1 MDMHAAGAGRLRTEL
16 IEKAEALAPMI
27 EAAAPRIEAGRRIV
41 PDVLEAMHGARLF
54 RMLLPRSIDGEE
66 VDPETFYRVVERIAG
81 ADASAGWCLC
91 QASGCAMSAAYLE
104 PDVARK
110 IFSAPNS
117 VLAWG
122 PGPKVRAVADG
133 ADGYRVT
140 GSWAFASGGRH
151 ATWLGADCPLFA
163 ADGTPIRD
171 ANGRQVLRVFLVP
184 TGEVQWT
191 DIWNVI
197 GLRGTA
203 SDQFSLTDHYVRAD
217 HSITRDHTRERRENG
232 PLYRMSALYLYAIGF
247 AGVALG
253 TARPM
258 LDTFMTFAR
267 DKYPRGIKS
276 PIRDNNVV
284 QLGVGQSEA
293 KLQSARALLLQSV
306 REIWAEVQK
315 TGTFT
320 IAQRMQLRMA
330 TTHAIQMAREVSHFV
345 YHAAGATAIFHDN
358 PYERRFRD
366 INTVTQQLQGRLAHL
381 ENVGN
386 FLMGG
391 EPDLNFA

>member
-1 MDMHAAGAGRLRTEL
+1 MQAAGAGRVRTEI
-16 IEKAEALAPMI
+16 IEKAAALAPMI
-27 EAAAPRIEAGRRIV
+27 EAAAPRIEAARRIV
-41 PDVLEAMHGARLF
+41 PDVLQAMHAARLF

-66 VDPETFYRVVERIAG
+66 VDPETFYRVVERIAM
-81 ADASAGWCLC
+81 ADASTGWCLC

-104 PDVARK
+104 PDVAKK
-110 IFSAPNS
+110 IFGAPNS

-122 PGPKVRAVADG
+122 PGPKVKAVADG
-133 ADGYRVT
+133 EGYRVT
-140 GSWAFASGGRH
+140 GTWAFASGGRH

-171 ANGRQVLRVFLVP
+171 AQGRQVLRVFLVP
-184 TGEVQWT
+184 TGDVQWT
-191 DIWNVI
+191 DIWSVI

-203 SDQFSLTDHYVRAD
+203 SDQFALRDHFVRTD
-217 HSITRDHTRERRENG
+217 HSITRDHTRERREHG
-232 PLYRMSALYLYAIGF
+232 PLYRLSALYLYAIGF

-253 TARPM
+253 AARPM
-258 LDTFMTFAR
+258 LDTFVTFAR
-267 DKYPRGIKS
+267 DKYPRGIRS

-306 REIWAEVQK
+306 REVWADVQ
-315 TGTFT
+315 TSGTFT
-320 IAQRMQLRMA
+320 IPQRMQLRMA
-330 TTHAIQMAREVSHFV
+330 TTNAIHQAREVAHFV
-345 YHAAGATAIFHDN
+345 YHAAGATAIFQDN
-358 PYERRFRD
+358 AYERRFRD
-366 INTVTQQLQGRLAHL
+366 INTVTQQLQGRLSHL

>member
-1 MDMHAAGAGRLRTEL
+1 MQAAGAGRVRTEF
-16 IEKAEALAPMI
+16 IEKAAALAPMI
-27 EAAAPRIEAGRRIV
+27 EAAAPRIEAARRIV
-41 PDVLEAMHGARLF
+41 PDVLQAMHAARLF

-66 VDPETFYRVVERIAG
+66 VDPETFYRVVERIAM
-81 ADASAGWCLC
+81 ADASTGWCLC

-104 PDVARK
+104 PDVAKK
-110 IFSAPNS
+110 IFGAPNS

-122 PGPKVRAVADG
+122 PGPKVKAVADG
-133 ADGYRVT
+133 EGYRVT
-140 GSWAFASGGRH
+140 GTWAFASGGRH

-171 ANGRQVLRVFLVP
+171 AQGRQVLRVFLVP
-184 TGEVQWT
+184 TGDVQWT
-191 DIWNVI
+191 DIWSVI

-203 SDQFSLTDHYVRAD
+203 SDQFALRDHFVRTD
-217 HSITRDHTRERRENG
+217 HSITRDHTRERREHG
-232 PLYRMSALYLYAIGF
+232 PLYRLSALYLYAIGF

-253 TARPM
+253 AARPM
-258 LDTFMTFAR
+258 LDTFVTFAR
-267 DKYPRGIKS
+267 DKYPRGIRS

-306 REIWAEVQK
+306 REVWADVQ
-315 TGTFT
+315 TSGTFT
-320 IAQRMQLRMA
+320 IPQRMQLRMA
-330 TTHAIQMAREVSHFV
+330 TTNAIHQAREVAHFV
-345 YHAAGATAIFHDN
+345 YHAAGATAIFQDN
-358 PYERRFRD
+358 AYERRFRD
-366 INTVTQQLQGRLAHL
+366 INTVTQQLQGRLSHL

>member
-1 MDMHAAGAGRLRTEL
+1 MQAAGAGRLRTE
-16 IEKAEALAPMI
+16 IIDKAQALAPMI
-27 EAAAPRIEAGRRIV
+27 EAAAPRIESERRIV
-41 PDVLEAMHGARLF
+41 PDVLQAMHDARLF
-54 RMLLPRSIDGEE
+54 RMLLPRSVDGEE
-66 VDPETFYRVVERIAG
+66 VDPETFYRVVERVAM

-104 PDVARK
+104 PDVAK
-110 IFSAPNS
+110 EMFGPANA

-122 PGPKVRAVADG
+122 PGPKVKAVADG
-133 ADGYRVT
+133 PDGYRVT
-140 GSWAFASGGRH
+140 GSWAFASGSRH

-184 TGEVQWT
+184 SSDVQWT

-203 SDQFSLTDHYVRAD
+203 SDQFALTDHFVRTD
-217 HSITRDHTRERRENG
+217 HSITRDHTRERREHG
-232 PLYRMSALYLYAIGF
+232 PLYRLSALYLYAIGF

-253 TARPM
+253 AARPM
-258 LDTFMTFAR
+258 LDTFVTFAR

-293 KLQSARALLLQSV
+293 RLQSARALLLQSV
-306 REIWAEVQK
+306 REVWAEVQVS
-315 TGTFT
+315 GTFT
-320 IAQRMQLRMA
+320 IPQRMQLRMA
-330 TTHAIQMAREVSHFV
+330 TTNAIHQAREVAHFV
-345 YHAAGATAIFHDN
+345 YHAAGATAIFQDN
-358 PYERRFRD
+358 AYERRFRD
-366 INTVTQQLQGRLAHL
+366 INTVTQQLQGRLSHL

-386 FLMGG
+386 YMMGG

>member
-1 MDMHAAGAGRLRTEL
+1 MHVSVGRLRTEL
-16 IEKAEALAPMI
+16 IEKAEALAPTI
-27 EAAAPRIEAGRRIV
+27 EAAAARIEAERRIV
-41 PDVLEAMHGARLF
+41 PDVLSAMHDARLF
-54 RMLLPRSIDGEE
+54 RMLLPRAIDGEE
-66 VDPETFYRVVERIAG
+66 VDPETFFRVVERIAS
-81 ADASAGWCLC
+81 ADSSTGWCLC
-91 QASGCAMSAAYLE
+91 QAGGCAMSAAYLE
-104 PDVARK
+104 PDIAK
-110 IFSAPNS
+110 EIFGAPNS

-122 PGPKVRAVADG
+122 PGPKVKAVADG

-203 SDQFSLTDHYVRAD
+203 SDQFTLTDHYVRTD

-306 REIWAEVQK
+306 REIWTEVQK

-320 IAQRMQLRMA
+320 VPQRMQLRMA

-345 YHAAGATAIFHDN
+345 YHAAGATAIFNDN

-366 INTVTQQLQGRLAHL
+366 INTVTQQLQGRLSHL

>member
-1 MDMHAAGAGRLRTEL
+1 MHAAGAGRLRTEL
-16 IEKAEALAPMI
+16 IEKAEALAPVI
-27 EAAAPRIEAGRRIV
+27 EAAAPRIEAERRVV
-41 PDVLEAMHGARLF
+41 PDILQAMHDARLF
-54 RMLLPRSIDGEE
+54 RMLLPRSVDGEE
-66 VDPETFYRVVERIAG
+66 VDPETFFRVVERIAS
-81 ADASAGWCLC
+81 ADASTGWCLC
-91 QASGCAMSAAYLE
+91 QAGGCAMSAAYLE
-104 PDVARK
+104 PDVAK
-110 IFSAPNS
+110 EIFSAPNS

-122 PGPKVRAVADG
+122 PGPKVKAVADG
-133 ADGYRVT
+133 ANGYRVT

-184 TGEVQWT
+184 TGQVQWT

-203 SDQFSLTDHYVRAD
+203 SDQFALTDHYVRTD

-276 PIRDNNVV
+276 AIRDNNVV

-315 TGTFT
+315 SGTFT
-320 IAQRMQLRMA
+320 VPQRMQLRMA

-366 INTVTQQLQGRLAHL
+366 INTVTQQLQGRLSHL

>member
-1 MDMHAAGAGRLRTEL
+1 MQAAGGGRLRTEI
-16 IEKAEALAPMI
+16 IEKAAALAPMI
-27 EAAAPRIEAGRRIV
+27 EAAAPRIEAARRIV
-41 PDVLEAMHGARLF
+41 PDVLQAMHAARLF

-66 VDPETFYRVVERIAG
+66 VDPETFYRVVERIAM
-81 ADASAGWCLC
+81 ADASTGWCLC

-104 PDVARK
+104 PDVAKK
-110 IFSAPNS
+110 IFGAPNS

-122 PGPKVRAVADG
+122 PGPKVKAVADG
-133 ADGYRVT
+133 EGYRVT
-140 GSWAFASGGRH
+140 GTWAFASGGRH

-171 ANGRQVLRVFLVP
+171 AQGRQVLRVFLVP
-184 TGEVQWT
+184 TGDVQWT
-191 DIWNVI
+191 DIWSVI

-203 SDQFSLTDHYVRAD
+203 SDQFALRDHFVRTD
-217 HSITRDHTRERRENG
+217 HSITRDHTRERREHG
-232 PLYRMSALYLYAIGF
+232 PLYRLSALYLYAIGF

-253 TARPM
+253 AARPM
-258 LDTFMTFAR
+258 LDTFVTFAR
-267 DKYPRGIKS
+267 DKYPRGIRS

-306 REIWAEVQK
+306 REVWADVQ
-315 TGTFT
+315 TSGTFT
-320 IAQRMQLRMA
+320 IPQRMQLRMA
-330 TTHAIQMAREVSHFV
+330 TTNAIHQAREVAHFV
-345 YHAAGATAIFHDN
+345 YHAAGATAIFQDN
-358 PYERRFRD
+358 AYERRFRD
-366 INTVTQQLQGRLAHL
+366 INTVTQQLQGRLSHL